1 MTLFSVLLPML
12 LSKVIGEDSL
22 NIVIFILPNFVPEK
36 QNQNSAL
43 KKINSTIFQK
53 TRFNYKLQNWY

>member
-12 LSKVIGEDSL
+12 LSKVTGEDSL

-36 QNQNSAL
+36 QNQDSL
-43 KKINSTIFQK
+43 
-53 TRFNYKLQNWY
+53 